1 MSSKIC
7 IFKAQDLQ
15 RFPAANTAPHW
26 LLNRSQADI
35 DFLLQRD
42 SYLKITQWPLSFLY
56 QAIVYYHADL
66 EFLLRYNHREM
77 CAYVAFLQLICNPE
91 TVFECPFWHF
101 VICFIKWPWTDL
113 KSRLTFDS
121 HSVIL
126 EFLPPN
132 TKLNVDWIEKEKP
145 RWESNI
151 QTTPGWESVR

>member
-101 VICFIKWPWTDL
+101 VICFPLGKQHSNNTWLGICSIKWCC
-113 KSRLTFDS
+113 TFYAKTAGYS
-121 HSVIL
+121 
-126 EFLPPN
+126 P
-132 TKLNVDWIEKEKP
+132 
-145 RWESNI
+145 
-151 QTTPGWESVR
+151 